1 MIPIPGS
8 HRVPLPRP
16 VDRGS
21 FLDIVELVESQKA
34 HEKTIQTKI
43 DKPSTAYYWVYCD
56 IEAHN
61 IRKTILALEV
71 EKYKLHSETNNYLY
85 EVTSHHQR
93 TAHVVFEYPDAK
105 LEAESCLESATNRA
119 IKIDTI
125 IAVNDDKQQP
135 THTQPRQ
142 E

>member
-1 MIPIPGS
+1 MIPIPGR

-21 FLDIVELVESQKA
+21 FLDIVELIESQKA
-34 HEKTIQTKI
+34 HEKTIQAKI
-43 DKPSTAYYWVYCD
+43 DKLSTTYYWIYCD

-61 IRKTILALEV
+61 IRQAILALEV

-93 TAHVVFEYPDAK
+93 TEYTDFEYPDAR
-105 LEAESCLESATNRA
+105 LEEESCLESATNRA

-125 IAVNDDKQQP
+125 IVVNDDKQQP

>member
-1 MIPIPGS
+1 MIPIPGR
-8 HRVPLPRP
+8 HRVPLQPP
-16 VDRGS
+16 VYRGS
-21 FLDIVELVESQKA
+21 FLDIVELIESQKA
-34 HEKTIQTKI
+34 HEKTIQAKI
-43 DKPSTAYYWVYCD
+43 DKLSTTYYWIYCD

-61 IRKTILALEV
+61 IRQAILALEV

-93 TAHVVFEYPDAK
+93 TAHVVFEYLDAR
-105 LEAESCLESATNRA
+105 LETESCLESATNRA

-125 IAVNDDKQQP
+125 IVVNDDKQQP